1 MIRRNSNNDILSVVS
16 HRVPPGGSVVVH
28 LQFRVRAVVSQVYI
42 RCREKIRDEDRQHSD
57 VARSLSLS
65 FSFCLSPSSISLSLS
80 RFIFLIVVS
89 LPFSPSVLSPREN
102 LTFKLITQLLPPAAR
117 RATLSAVRSFSS
129 RFPLSL
135 LPLASPLRPN
145 SLYPAFSRH

>member
-57 VARSLSLS
+57 VARSLSVFLFLS
-65 FSFCLSPSSISLSLS
+65 FPPPRFLSLS
-80 RFIFLIVVS
+80 PFIFLIVVS

>member
-57 VARSLSLS
+57 VARSLSVFL
-65 FSFCLSPSSISLSLS
+65 FLPFPPPRFLSLS

-89 LPFSPSVLSPREN
+89 LPFSPSILSPREN